1 MQHEERAPARFGR
14 SGRAGR
20 LSRRAIGA
28 IIAAGGSLLCAVSA
42 YLSWY
47 GDRAPFE
54 LPIRH
59 LVETGTPAA
68 AAGYWTSVAAPLAV
82 VGGLGALGALVRFR
96 LLIGLGWMI
105 GVATLVLWGLMR
117 AIGDA
122 TDNAPAWGDVR
133 YGVWVCVAGLVALM
147 VGIAVMGP
155 RREEVDAPLSMF
167 DGDS

>member
-1 MQHEERAPARFGR
+1 MPTGADGAG
-14 SGRAGR
+14 STGR
-20 LSRRAIGA
+20 LGGMSRRAIGA
-28 IIAAGGSLLCAVSA
+28 IIAAAGSVLCAGSA

-47 GDRAPFE
+47 GDRAPRE

-59 LVETGTPAA
+59 LVETGPPAM
-68 AAGYWTSVAAPLAV
+68 AAGYWASVAAPLAV
-82 VGGLGALGALVRFR
+82 VGALGAFGALVRFR

-105 GVATLVLWGLMR
+105 GVATVVLWGLMR

-122 TDNAPAWGDVR
+122 TDNAPAWADVR
-133 YGVWVCVAGLVALM
+133 YGVWVCVAGLVTLL
-147 VGIAVMGP
+147 VGVAVMGP